1 LKDAAKIGHSAR
13 IVSKTV
19 VLQRQAKSSDFTDT
33 LSFYGASDPRSAKAG
48 LVEQHP
54 ERERPPFRKIV
65 CQQRGPGS
73 MTDDH
78 RLRRADLAIWGTI
91 A

>member
-33 LSFYGASDPRSAKAG
+33 LPFLIASD
-48 LVEQHP
+48 
-54 ERERPPFRKIV
+54 
-65 CQQRGPGS
+65 
-73 MTDDH
+73 
-78 RLRRADLAIWGTI
+78 
-91 A
+91 

>member
-33 LSFYGASDPRSAKAG
+33 LSFNGASD
-48 LVEQHP
+48 
-54 ERERPPFRKIV
+54 
-65 CQQRGPGS
+65 
-73 MTDDH
+73 
-78 RLRRADLAIWGTI
+78 
-91 A
+91 